1 MRKVLLI
8 ISLLISLTA
17 DVEAEG
23 KQSFFK
29 RLYKWYAAVDTNYV
43 VPQKYPFTAMMQVTE
58 NFDNIYIK
66 DDVGHSLRM
75 APNNSIKVGPYFGY
89 DFLFVGYQFSPFERY
104 KRNNQDLNLNFYI
117 AVGGIDLYWKRNS
130 NRFRFQGLKMNGH
143 DVDNLNGQY
152 FDGLNHSTYG
162 LNLYYLFNHKK
173 YSHRVTYAQV
183 TQQKRSAG
191 SFSLGLGY
199 NIQEADLDYDK
210 LYSQMRE
217 SGVPPEYMADTTR
230 HKFNLKYHY
239 LSVLGGYG
247 YNFVLRENLVFNAT
261 GQLALGYIH
270 YLRMNVNSSDDYLD
284 NLNLD
289 GIKKFKFDGT
299 IRLGLAW
306 CTQKYFIGS
315 SAVFRCYTFDISS
328 FNMNNYYTTVNIY
341 AGIHF

>member
-117 AVGGIDLYWKRNS
+117 AVGGIDL
-130 NRFRFQGLKMNGH
+130 
-143 DVDNLNGQY
+143 
-152 FDGLNHSTYG
+152 
-162 LNLYYLFNHKK
+162 
-173 YSHRVTYAQV
+173 
-183 TQQKRSAG
+183 
-191 SFSLGLGY
+191 
-199 NIQEADLDYDK
+199 
-210 LYSQMRE
+210 
-217 SGVPPEYMADTTR
+217 
-230 HKFNLKYHY
+230 
-239 LSVLGGYG
+239 
-247 YNFVLRENLVFNAT
+247 
-261 GQLALGYIH
+261 
-270 YLRMNVNSSDDYLD
+270 
-284 NLNLD
+284 
-289 GIKKFKFDGT
+289 
-299 IRLGLAW
+299 
-306 CTQKYFIGS
+306 
-315 SAVFRCYTFDISS
+315 
-328 FNMNNYYTTVNIY
+328 
-341 AGIHF
+341 